1 MGDVLYPPT
10 AAWLFLPFRVVGY
23 SGLLALWAGV
33 MVWSV
38 RHAAPWTWP
47 IMALIL
53 ALPPSILA
61 INAGNPTVLVAIAVA
76 LALRWPVFG
85 PLAMLKPTMA
95 RSLHRHE
102 VAVVVGRSRPDRSW
116 TLPFVAETLNYPQV
130 ILWTQAPLGGG
141 ACRRHWPL

>member
-1 MGDVLYPPT
+1 MWCSPPT

-61 INAGNPTVLVAIAVA
+61 INAGNPTVLVAITVA

-85 PLAMLKPTMA
+85 PLALLKPTMA
-95 RSLHRHE
+95 PFAFTRHT
-102 VAVVVGRSRPDRSW
+102 VAMVVGRSRPDRSW
-116 TLPFVAETLNYPQV
+116 DAAVHRGNADLPPGH
-130 ILWTQAPLGGG
+130 PLDGGHG
-141 ACRRHWPL
+141 WSGVTCGTGRS